1 MESAAGAIVVT
12 PTLNEREN
20 IGAHVRD
27 VFETAPDISMLVVD
41 DGSRDGT
48 SEEVEG
54 LRASRHPRLHLLER
68 KGQPSFGGSY
78 RDGFAWAIEKG
89 FDLLLTMDADRSH
102 PASAIPA
109 MIRAAGV
116 ADLVVAS
123 RYVQGISV
131 RNWPLRRVLLSVVAV
146 GVARGRI
153 LSLPRRDRPSRHR
166 RSVVRLRLCLTDR
179 NEIPGL
185 AGGSP
190 HPRGSLYVRRTARR
204 NVEDERKASCRR
216 RGRPAV
222 LSRGP
227 RPPLSRHPRDASRPR
242 RDLTLRQADCFRHD
256 LVAGRSICGM
266 TGGR

>member
-48 SEEVEG
+48 PEEVEG

-102 PASAIPA
+102 PASAISA
-109 MIRAAGV
+109 MIRAAGD

-131 RNWPLRRVLLSVVAV
+131 RNWPLRRVLLSVIANRYARSITSLPCSDLTSGFCLYRAAIARRVIAGASFASGYASLIETKYLAWLAGARIHEV
-146 GVARGRI
+146 PYTFVERRAGTSKMSGKRLLEGVAAPLFCRVVLG
-153 LSLPRRDRPSRHR
+153 RPSRDIR
-166 RSVVRLRLCLTDR
+166 ETP
-179 NEIPGL
+179 PG
-185 AGGSP
+185 
-190 HPRGSLYVRRTARR
+190 
-204 NVEDERKASCRR
+204 
-216 RGRPAV
+216 
-222 LSRGP
+222 
-227 RPPLSRHPRDASRPR
+227 
-242 RDLTLRQADCFRHD
+242 HD
-256 LVAGRSICGM
+256 GI
-266 TGGR
+266 